1 MHFLAACSALGP
13 NEREEKLSQ
22 NCLYF
27 LQQAEKTTN
36 FGFGVC
42 RNTAGGFDGWSSSQ
56 AAGDRIEETSW
67 KQHYLRSG
75 PRLLQVLD
83 PLESV
88 CRGPLIHLLHLVHLV
103 LPGLALEEA
112 VDKQSVMSSA
122 NQNADPMYKTRM
134 DPGKCSNMSSR
145 HLKRIFSKT
154 PLEDSGQEDLD
165 T

>member
-1 MHFLAACSALGP
+1 MQ
-13 NEREEKLSQ
+13 R
-22 NCLYF
+22 
-27 LQQAEKTTN
+27 AEKTTN
-36 FGFGVC
+36 FAFWVC
-42 RNTAGGFDGWSSSQ
+42 RNTAGGFDGSSSSQ
-56 AAGDRIEETSW
+56 AAGDR
-67 KQHYLRSG
+67 

-88 CRGPLIHLLHLVHLV
+88 CRGRLVHFLHLVHLV

-145 HLKRIFSKT
+145 HLKGISSKT
-154 PLEDSGQEDLD
+154 ALEDSGQEDLD